1 MSKTS
6 KIIML
11 SIIGL
16 FLALF
21 ITGTFVDFEI
31 NKAIFS
37 PKHPVTLSISVI
49 SNTLGYGM
57 FAYLGGGAIYF
68 GKAYNLKKQFK
79 ILLYIASVI
88 LYGCGVFFAGREV
101 FGENGFGGVA
111 PGFVGYFVVAPFDA
125 LFLYLGYKVVCKTD
139 NPHLWVTYLV
149 LVIAMAIVFL
159 LLITAA
165 KSLMHRPRYRGI
177 YEYGHDLYL
186 PWYTRCS
193 NYKELMEIYDLSKE
207 EFKSFPSGH
216 SASAMLIPMY
226 SLFLTN
232 TKKSYKKASMIIF
245 PISFA
250 FGLTVMFSRMH
261 LGAHYLSDVSFG
273 ALMTVTMF
281 FVSSLYLSNLYKKRG
296 WDENIIPPQNN

>member
-11 SIIGL
+11 SIIAL
-16 FLALF
+16 LLALF

-37 PKHPVTLSISVI
+37 AKHPATISISVI

-57 FAYLGGGAIYF
+57 FAFLGGGVFYF
-68 GKAYNLKKQFK
+68 GKTYNLKKQFK
-79 ILLYIASVI
+79 ILLYVGSII

-101 FGENGFGGVA
+101 FGENGFHSAA
-111 PGFVGYFVVAPFDA
+111 PGFVGYLIVAPIDA
-125 LFLYLGYKVVCKTD
+125 LFLWFGYKVVCKTD

-149 LVIAMAIVFL
+149 LVIAISIVFL
-159 LLITAA
+159 LLVTAT
-165 KSLMHRPRYRGI
+165 KSIMHRPRYRGI
-177 YEYGHDLYL
+177 YEYGYDLYY

-226 SLFLTN
+226 SLFLVN
-232 TKKSYKKASMIIF
+232 IKKNYLKASKIIF

-261 LGAHYLSDVSFG
+261 IGAHYLSDVSFG
-273 ALMTVTMF
+273 ALMSVTMF
-281 FVSSLYLSNLYKKRG
+281 FISSLVLTNIYKKHR
-296 WDENIIPPQNN
+296 WDENITPLQNN